1 MRINFIDRE
10 NPEMSD
16 FFIRTENLMHDIPPE
31 AKSSLLENWKIE
43 KLQEYRERNIKIRA
57 LVAQNKETL
66 KEIKEGFNEFVQ
78 KDYPELYL

>member
-16 FFIRTENLMHDIPPE
+16 FFIRTENLTHDIPTE
-31 AKSSLLENWKIE
+31 SKTGLLEIWKSE
-43 KLQEYRERNIKIRA
+43 KLQEYKERNIKIRA

-66 KEIKEGFNEFVQ
+66 KEIKEGFNEFV
-78 KDYPELYL
+78 KEEYPEMFL

>member
-10 NPEMSD
+10 DPEMSD
-16 FFIRTENLMHDIPPE
+16 FFIRVENLRQDIPTE
-31 AKSSLLENWKIE
+31 AKDVLLEKWKSDQ
-43 KLQEYRERNIKIRA
+43 LQEYKERNIKIRA

-78 KDYPELYL
+78 EDYPEYYL

>member
-10 NPEMSD
+10 DPEMSD
-16 FFIRTENLMHDIPPE
+16 FFIRVENLRQDTPTE
-31 AKSSLLENWKIE
+31 AKDVLLEKWKSDQ
-43 KLQEYRERNIKIRA
+43 LQEYKERNIKIRA

-78 KDYPELYL
+78 EDYPEYYL